1 MSKCLKCAA
10 SWTTPGMTMCPIC
23 GAKVGETAAIEPSKA
38 KLEPEMAGVKATS
51 VSGTGSARLSK
62 SAILKSA
69 SDGRPSTSATGP
81 RHGSTTALPASKA
94 PDPAPVKVD
103 PKPVSDLK
111 ITTFPKPDHKPQE
124 KATMNDSSTELPKIV
139 EAPLRMSAPLVDASV
154 ALLATGIPEMKELPR
169 PARPLNG
176 PMILGILA
184 LVTGILLPI
193 TVAFESNRVLGI
205 MGFCLSGFFVP
216 FPPIAWIA
224 GLAAEK
230 RRREQGLRP
239 ERRVVLGRQLGQWG
253 TLLLITEVT
262 AVLILIAA
270 LRLAG
275 KLPPT
280 FWTTTF

>member
-10 SWTTPGMTMCPIC
+10 SWTTPGMAMCPIC
-23 GAKVGETAAIEPSKA
+23 GAKVSETAAVEPSKA

-69 SDGRPSTSATGP
+69 SDGRPTTSASGP
-81 RHGSTTALPASKA
+81 RHGSTTALPAPKG
-94 PDPAPVKVD
+94 PDPAPVKAD
-103 PKPVSDLK
+103 PKPISELK
-111 ITTFPKPDHKPQE
+111 VTTFPKVEHKPQE
-124 KATMNDSSTELPKIV
+124 KPGMNDSSTELPKIV
-139 EAPLRMSAPLVDASV
+139 EGPLRVSAPLVDASV
-154 ALLATGIPEMKELPR
+154 ALLSTGISGTKELPR

-176 PMILGILA
+176 PLILGIFA
-184 LVTGILLPI
+184 MVTGILLPI
-193 TVAFESNRVLGI
+193 TIAFQSNRVLGI

-230 RRREQGLRP
+230 RRREQGLSP
-239 ERRVVLGRQLGQWG
+239 ERRVVLGRLMGQWG
-253 TLLLITEVT
+253 TLVLIMEVT
-262 AVLILIAA
+262 TVLILIAG

-280 FWTTTF
+280 FWNTTF

>member
-10 SWTTPGMTMCPIC
+10 SWTTPGMLMCPIC
-23 GAKVGETAAIEPSKA
+23 GAKVGEPAASEPSKA
-38 KLEPEMAGVKATS
+38 KLEPEMAGVKGTS
-51 VSGTGSARLSK
+51 VSGTASPRLSK
-62 SAILKSA
+62 SAILNSA
-69 SDGRPSTSATGP
+69 PDGRSSTSASAP
-81 RHGSTTALPASKA
+81 RRGSTTALPAAKA
-94 PDPAPVKVD
+94 PESPPELKV
-103 PKPVSDLK
+103 
-111 ITTFPKPDHKPQE
+111 TTFPKPDHKPQE

-139 EAPLRMSAPLVDASV
+139 EVPLRMSAPLVDASV
-154 ALLATGIPEMKELPR
+154 ALLSTGIPQMKELPR

-176 PMILGILA
+176 PLILGVLA

-193 TVAFESNRVLGI
+193 TVAFQSNRVLGI

-230 RRREQGLRP
+230 RRREQGLSP
-239 ERRVVLGRQLGQWG
+239 ERRVVLGRLLGQWG
-253 TLLLITEVT
+253 TLLLITEVM
-262 AVLILIAA
+262 AVLILIAG

-280 FWTTTF
+280 FWNTTF